1 MESKIDCL
9 DLFSARGIFIWQKIL
24 QLELHN
30 KLQSVLYWAC
40 SLTTT

>member
-24 QLELHN
+24 QLELHK
-30 KLQSVLYWAC
+30 KL
-40 SLTTT
+40 